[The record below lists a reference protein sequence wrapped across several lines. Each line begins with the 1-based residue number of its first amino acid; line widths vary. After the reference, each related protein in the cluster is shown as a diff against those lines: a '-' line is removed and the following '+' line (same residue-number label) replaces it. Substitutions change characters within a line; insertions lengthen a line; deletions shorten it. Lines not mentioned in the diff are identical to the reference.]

1 MALNHTTLVRL
12 WMNTVVGVF
21 TPGMTITGGTSGN
34 KAVVAKVAATYLDIR
49 ARSANGDFTMGETI
63 TGTVGITAVV
73 EGYMKIEWGGETGP
87 QFEARRTCSGAADVF
102 IHESIGEFGKGCDIF
117 LKENNVGA
125 GSINA
130 YSGSTVRGWVN
141 ESGAVAI
148 LQNGSAGPIRFND
161 LGKGLEV
168 TAAKSGAT
176 NADVSLEG
184 RVIKEA

>member
-34 KAVVAKVAATYLDIR
+34 NAVVAKVAATYLDIR
-49 ARSANGDFTMGETI
+49 ARSADGDFTMGETI

-73 EGYMKIEWGGETGP
+73 EGYMKIEWGGDTGIL
-87 QFEARRTCSGAADVF
+87 FEARRNCDTTVDVF
-102 IHESIGEFGKGCDIF
+102 VHESIGEFGKGCDIF

-125 GSINA
+125 GTVIA
-130 YSGSTVRGWVN
+130 YSGSTVLGWVN

-148 LQNGSAGPIRFND
+148 VQNAAAGPIRFND
-161 LGKGLEV
+161 LGKGLEI
-168 TAAKSGAT
+168 TCAKSGAT
-176 NADVSLEG
+176 HADLTVAGKVL
-184 RVIKEA
+184 REA